1 MSEGLS
7 QEDFRRLLATPRR
20 TNTEEQPKF
29 KAPAPRTPREG
40 AIFAKPRALH
50 KKNVFKK
57 PAKKESKESA
67 EDQEEPKDVNLYRD
81 RAAERR
87 QQELETEDALEEEVD
102 PKQAYE
108 QSKLLGGDIE
118 RTHLVKGL
126 DYALLN
132 KVRSQMEGKDIE
144 PEEEQDDQPQEQDN
158 QEDDV
163 SMDDVDQALDRFER
177 GEAIATE
184 QETATLEEKKP
195 TFHSLMA
202 KHIYEQIEQQ
212 DQLHKAELF
221 EPGRMTF
228 VFELAD
234 EVGHY
239 SDAFA
244 IPTAAIRSKADMV
257 AKSGLSEEN
266 LAEAKMVLTKIT
278 QVLQNR
284 RRQSNTLE
292 QQQNQQQHQQKANIQ
307 KIMTSGPV
315 AMGEDA
321 FMGDIFADAGRDY
334 YLDEENVKS
343 TETTKENNKS
353 NYFHGLVDDEEMK
366 DLNTTEQQNNN
377 EDEVNAL
384 LSKARGQSPTDV
396 GEPNKKRKLTKVQL
410 DDDAADID
418 MFGLSSSALPTSF
431 DERQT
436 AYESG
441 DEDDYDHENNGNNGS
456 KDKVPQMM
464 DQGTNRNKKAQLT
477 RWDFDTEEEWQKY
490 KDTIEIHPKSAFQFG
505 VKLSDGRRKNR
516 EKRKDMSEEQKLN
529 REYQQVKNIMS
540 KKYGTSFGNN

>member
-1 MSEGLS
+1 
-7 QEDFRRLLATPRR
+7 
-20 TNTEEQPKF
+20 
-29 KAPAPRTPREG
+29 
-40 AIFAKPRALH
+40 
-50 KKNVFKK
+50 
-57 PAKKESKESA
+57 
-67 EDQEEPKDVNLYRD
+67 
-81 RAAERR
+81 
-87 QQELETEDALEEEVD
+87 
-102 PKQAYE
+102 
-108 QSKLLGGDIE
+108 
-118 RTHLVKGL
+118 
-126 DYALLN
+126 
-132 KVRSQMEGKDIE
+132 MEGKDME
-144 PEEEQDDQPQEQDN
+144 PEDQQEN
-158 QEDDV
+158 QQHEPNDQEEDD
-163 SMDDVDQALDRFER
+163 SMDDVDEALDRFER
-177 GEAIATE
+177 GETIATE
-184 QETATLEEKKP
+184 QQTAAFEEKKP
-195 TFHSLMA
+195 VFHSLMA
-202 KHIYEQIEQQ
+202 KNIYEQIEQQ

-228 VFELAD
+228 MFELAD

-266 LAEAKMVLTKIT
+266 LAEAKMVMTKIA

-284 RRQSNTLE
+284 RHQNNTLE
-292 QQQNQQQHQQKANIQ
+292 QLQQKPDIQ
-307 KIMTSGPV
+307 KTMTSEPV
-315 AMGEDA
+315 AMSEDA

-334 YLDEENVKS
+334 CLDEENAKA
-343 TETTKENNKS
+343 TEATKEGNQN
-353 NYFHGLVDDEEMK
+353 NYFQGLVEDDEMQ
-366 DLNTTEQQNNN
+366 DATAIEQQNNN

-396 GEPNKKRKLTKVQL
+396 GEPNKKRKLNKVQL

-441 DEDDYDHENNGNNGS
+441 DDDDYGHESKDNDEG

-516 EKRKDMSEEQKLN
+516 EKRKDMSEQQRLN

-540 KKYGTSFGNN
+540 KKYGTSFNNN